1 MEKEIFIKS
10 FFSGWHKVTQE
21 QAKCWADNL
30 INNAGHRKNAI
41 EIARKR
47 LKGIT
52 LEELIKL

>member
-10 FFSGWHKVTQE
+10 FFSGWRKVTKK
-21 QAKCWADNL
+21 QAESWADNL

>member
-10 FFSGWHKVTQE
+10 FFSGWGKVTEE
-21 QAKCWADNL
+21 QAKRWADNL
-30 INNAGHRKNAI
+30 INNAGHRKKAI